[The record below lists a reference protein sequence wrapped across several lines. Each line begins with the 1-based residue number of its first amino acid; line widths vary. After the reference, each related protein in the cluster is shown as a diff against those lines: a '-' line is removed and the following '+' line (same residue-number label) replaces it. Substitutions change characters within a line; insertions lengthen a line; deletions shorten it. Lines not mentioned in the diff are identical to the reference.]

1 MKTSISSDVWE
12 KKKAVISKLYMEEE
26 WPLKQVIKQIRTDDF
41 NPSETQLRSRLKKW
55 RVTKP
60 SRQTR
65 KKSLAEASGEEPDS
79 DKDARRK
86 ASTVQRPLPS
96 LPAREAPTARH
107 DWPMTQPI
115 YGQPSTLQHSVPD
128 QDRKWSSPMIQQL
141 TPSPSSEHVL
151 VPDRTAVSFP
161 DLSPTTTSFDHVHT
175 SPVGE
180 GLMLNTTSALTPS
193 YPAYPLSPESCLPS
207 PGTTATPGGIGWPP
221 RAVSVDYGLN
231 PSQWYS
237 LPFEA
242 ITPPSSVPQ
251 STAAPM
257 APSMDRYIPQ
267 PQLYLPQYHH
277 YHSEAPEY
285 PQDYDAKNWKR
296 AMSLQY
302 DMAGHL
308 APRTDHDRNHM
319 IPHTH
324 PHGQTHIMASP
335 SHSQSGGPH
344 SVMCA
349 PIMPYMGHDHH
360 VQKPPGIGY

>member
-1 MKTSISSDVWE
+1 MISILGEYTHSRSYSLSDTDTGFYHGLSWTISTNTS
-12 KKKAVISKLYMEEE
+12 
-26 WPLKQVIKQIRTDDF
+26 
-41 NPSETQLRSRLKKW
+41 SETQLRSRLKKW

-65 KKSLAEASGEEPDS
+65 KKSLASASGKDQ
-79 DKDARRK
+79 DTHKDAK
-86 ASTVQRPLPS
+86 SKTSTIQRPLPS
-96 LPAREAPTARH
+96 LPTRETSARH
-107 DWPMTQPI
+107 EWPMTQPN
-115 YGQPSTLQHSVPD
+115 YGHPSTLQHPVPD

-141 TPSPSSEHVL
+141 TPSPSGEHIL
-151 VPDRTAVSFP
+151 IPDRTTAVSYS
-161 DLSPTTTSFDHVHT
+161 DLSPTTTSFDHSHT

-180 GLMLNTTSALTPS
+180 GLMLNTTSAVAPS

-207 PGTTATPGGIGWPP
+207 PGTATTPGGIGWSP

-242 ITPPSSVPQ
+242 ITPPAIPL

-257 APSMDRYIPQ
+257 TPSMNGYLPQ
-267 PQLYLPQYHH
+267 TQLYHPQYHH
-277 YHSEAPEY
+277 HYGEVPEY
-285 PQDYDAKNWKR
+285 PHSYDAKNWKR

-308 APRTDHDRNHM
+308 SARPEHDKKQM
-319 IPHTH
+319 LPHTQL
-324 PHGQTHIMASP
+324 HGQAHPMASP
-335 SHSQSGGPH
+335 PHTQSGGPH

-349 PIMPYMGHDHH
+349 PTMPYMGHDHY

>member
-1 MKTSISSDVWE
+1 MMKTSISSDIWE
-12 KKKAVISKLYMEEE
+12 KKKALISKLYMEEE

-65 KKSLAEASGEEPDS
+65 KKSLASASGEELDS
-79 DKDARRK
+79 DKDAKRK
-86 ASTVQRPLPS
+86 ASIQRPLPS
-96 LPAREAPTARH
+96 LPTRETPTTRH
-107 DWPMTQPI
+107 EWPMTQPN
-115 YGQPSTLQHSVPD
+115 YGHSSTLQHSVPD

-141 TPSPSSEHVL
+141 TPSPSGEHIL
-151 VPDRTAVSFP
+151 IPDRTTAVSYSDP
-161 DLSPTTTSFDHVHT
+161 SPTTTSFDHSHT

-180 GLMLNTTSALTPS
+180 GLMLNTTSAMAPS

-207 PGTTATPGGIGWPP
+207 PGTATTPGGIGWSP

-242 ITPPSSVPQ
+242 ITPPAIPQ

-257 APSMDRYIPQ
+257 TPSMSGYLPQ
-267 PQLYLPQYHH
+267 AQLYHPQYHH
-277 YHSEAPEY
+277 HYGEAPEY
-285 PQDYDAKNWKR
+285 PHGYDTKNWKR

-308 APRTDHDRNHM
+308 AARPEHDRKQVL
-319 IPHTH
+319 PHTQPHVQPH
-324 PHGQTHIMASP
+324 PLTSPHIQTQH
-335 SHSQSGGPH
+335 GPH

-349 PIMPYMGHDHH
+349 PIMSYMGHDHH

>member
-1 MKTSISSDVWE
+1 MMKTSISSDVWE
-12 KKKAVISKLYMEEE
+12 KKKALISRLYMEEE

-65 KKSLAEASGEEPDS
+65 KKSLAEVSGEEDS
-79 DKDARRK
+79 DVKRK
-86 ASTVQRPLPS
+86 ASIQRPLPS
-96 LPAREAPTARH
+96 LPVRAEPIIRH
-107 DWPMTQPI
+107 EWPMAQPI
-115 YGQPSTLQHSVPD
+115 YGQSSTQHHVPD

-141 TPSPSSEHVL
+141 TPSPSGEHIL
-151 VPDRTAVSFP
+151 VPDRTAVSYP
-161 DLSPTTTSFDHVHT
+161 DLSPTTTAFDHT

-180 GLMLNTTSALTPS
+180 GLMLNTTSAMTPS
-193 YPAYPLSPESCLPS
+193 YQAYPLSPESCLPS
-207 PGTTATPGGIGWPP
+207 PGTATTPGIGWPP

-242 ITPPSSVPQ
+242 ITPPATVPQ

-257 APSMDRYIPQ
+257 APSVNG
-267 PQLYLPQYHH
+267 YLPQGHLYSPQYHQ
-277 YHSEAPEY
+277 YPSEAPEY
-285 PQDYDAKNWKR
+285 PPGYDVKNWKR

-308 APRTDHDRNHM
+308 AARPEHDRKQM
-319 IPHTH
+319 IPHTQ
-324 PHGQTHIMASP
+324 PHGQMHTMTSPTHTQP
-335 SHSQSGGPH
+335 GPH

-349 PIMPYMGHDHH
+349 PMPYVDHDHYA
-360 VQKPPGIGY
+360 QKPPGIGY

>member
-1 MKTSISSDVWE
+1 MMKTSISSDVWE
-12 KKKAVISKLYMEEE
+12 KKKALISKLYMEEE

-65 KKSLAEASGEEPDS
+65 KKSLASASGEEPDA
-79 DKDARRK
+79 DKDVHK
-86 ASTVQRPLPS
+86 ASIQRPLPS
-96 LPAREAPTARH
+96 LPTKETLTPH
-107 DWPMTQPI
+107 HEWPMIQPI
-115 YGQPSTLQHSVPD
+115 YGQASITHHPVPE
-128 QDRKWSSPMIQQL
+128 QERKWSSPMIQRL
-141 TPSPSSEHVL
+141 TPSPSDEHIL
-151 VPDRTAVSFP
+151 VPGRTKAVSYP
-161 DLSPTTTSFDHVHT
+161 DTSPTTKSFDHT

-180 GLMLNTTSALTPS
+180 GLMVNTTSAIVPS

-207 PGTTATPGGIGWPP
+207 PGTTTTPGGIGWSP

-231 PSQWYS
+231 PAQWYS

-242 ITPPSSVPQ
+242 ITPPAATPQ

-257 APSMDRYIPQ
+257 APSING
-267 PQLYLPQYHH
+267 YLPQAQLYHSH
-277 YHSEAPEY
+277 YQQHYSEAPEY
-285 PQDYDAKNWKR
+285 PNCYDAKNWKR

-308 APRTDHDRNHM
+308 AARPEHDM
-319 IPHTH
+319 KQMLPHTQ
-324 PHGQTHIMASP
+324 PHEQSHTMASP
-335 SHSQSGGPH
+335 SHAQSGGPH

-349 PIMPYMGHDHH
+349 PIMSYMGHDHH

>member
-12 KKKAVISKLYMEEE
+12 KKKALISKLYMEEE

-65 KKSLAEASGEEPDS
+65 KKSLAEASGEEPDL
-79 DKDARRK
+79 DKDAKRK
-86 ASTVQRPLPS
+86 ASIIQRPLPS
-96 LPAREAPTARH
+96 LPVEAPTGH
-107 DWPMTQPI
+107 EWPMTQPI
-115 YGQPSTLQHSVPD
+115 YGQPSTLQQPVPD

-141 TPSPSSEHVL
+141 TPSPAGEHIL
-151 VPDRTAVSFP
+151 VPGRATAVSYP
-161 DLSPTTTSFDHVHT
+161 NLSPITTTFDHPHT

-207 PGTTATPGGIGWPP
+207 PGTATTPGGIGWPP

-242 ITPPSSVPQ
+242 ITPPASVPQ

-257 APSMDRYIPQ
+257 APSVNG
-267 PQLYLPQYHH
+267 YLPQAQLYHHYHH

-285 PQDYDAKNWKR
+285 PHGYDAKNWKR

-308 APRTDHDRNHM
+308 AARPEHDRKHM
-319 IPHTH
+319 IPHTQ
-324 PHGQTHIMASP
+324 PHDQTHTMAAP
-335 SHSQSGGPH
+335 SHTQSGGPH

-349 PIMPYMGHDHH
+349 PIMPYMGHDHYA
-360 VQKPPGIGY
+360 QKPPGIGY

>member
-12 KKKAVISKLYMEEE
+12 KKKALISKLYMEEE

-65 KKSLAEASGEEPDS
+65 KKSMASGSGEDPDS
-79 DKDARRK
+79 DKDAKRK
-86 ASTVQRPLPS
+86 PSIQRPLPS
-96 LPAREAPTARH
+96 LPTRETSTTRH
-107 DWPMTQPI
+107 GWSMTQPN
-115 YGQPSTLQHSVPD
+115 YGPSSTLQHPIPD
-128 QDRKWSSPMIQQL
+128 QDRKWNSPMTQQL
-141 TPSPSSEHVL
+141 TPSPSGEHVL
-151 VPDRTAVSFP
+151 IPGRTTAVSYSDP
-161 DLSPTTTSFDHVHT
+161 SPTTTSFDHSHT

-180 GLMLNTTSALTPS
+180 GLLLNTTSAVAPS

-207 PGTTATPGGIGWPP
+207 PGTATTPGGIGWSP
-221 RAVSVDYGLN
+221 RAVSDYGLN

-242 ITPPSSVPQ
+242 ITPPAIPQ

-257 APSMDRYIPQ
+257 TPSING
-267 PQLYLPQYHH
+267 YLPQAQLYHSQYHH
-277 YHSEAPEY
+277 HYDEAPEH
-285 PQDYDAKNWKR
+285 PHGYDAKNWKR

-302 DMAGHL
+302 DVAGHL
-308 APRTDHDRNHM
+308 AAWPEHDRKQM
-319 IPHTH
+319 PPHTQ
-324 PHGQTHIMASP
+324 PHAQTHPMASP
-335 SHSQSGGPH
+335 PHTQPGPH

-349 PIMPYMGHDHH
+349 PIMPYMGHDHY
-360 VQKPPGIGY
+360 VQKPPGVGY

>member
-1 MKTSISSDVWE
+1 MKTSISSEVWE
-12 KKKAVISKLYMEEE
+12 KKKALISKLYSEEE

-65 KKSLAEASGEEPDS
+65 KKSLVEASGEEPD
-79 DKDARRK
+79 DAKRK
-86 ASTVQRPLPS
+86 ASIQRPLPAV
-96 LPAREAPTARH
+96 PVRAEPRVRH
-107 DWPMTQPI
+107 EWPMAQPI
-115 YGQPSTLQHSVPD
+115 YGQPSTQHPILD

-141 TPSPSSEHVL
+141 TPSPSGEHIL
-151 VPDRTAVSFP
+151 VPDRTSVSYP
-161 DLSPTTTSFDHVHT
+161 DLSPTTTSFDHAHT

-180 GLMLNTTSALTPS
+180 GLMLNTTSAMTPS

-207 PGTTATPGGIGWPP
+207 PGTTTTPGGIGWPP

-242 ITPPSSVPQ
+242 ITPPATVPQ

-257 APSMDRYIPQ
+257 APSVNGYLPHAH
-267 PQLYLPQYHH
+267 LYSPQYHQ
-277 YHSEAPEY
+277 YSEAPEN
-285 PQDYDAKNWKR
+285 PPGYDVKNWKR

-308 APRTDHDRNHM
+308 AAQPEHDRKHM
-319 IPHTH
+319 LPHTQ
-324 PHGQTHIMASP
+324 PHGQMHAMASP
-335 SHSQSGGPH
+335 PHTQPGPH

-349 PIMPYMGHDHH
+349 PIMSYIGHDHYA
-360 VQKPPGIGY
+360 QKPPGIGY

>member
-1 MKTSISSDVWE
+1 MSFPDPTTGLYHGLSTNIS
-12 KKKAVISKLYMEEE
+12 
-26 WPLKQVIKQIRTDDF
+26 
-41 NPSETQLRSRLKKW
+41 SETQLRSRLKKW

-65 KKSLAEASGEEPDS
+65 KKSLASASGEELDS
-79 DKDARRK
+79 DKDAKRK
-86 ASTVQRPLPS
+86 ASIQRPLPS
-96 LPAREAPTARH
+96 LPTRETPTTRH
-107 DWPMTQPI
+107 EWPMTQPN
-115 YGQPSTLQHSVPD
+115 YGHSSTLQHSVPD

-141 TPSPSSEHVL
+141 TPSPSGEHIL
-151 VPDRTAVSFP
+151 IPDRTTAVSYSDP
-161 DLSPTTTSFDHVHT
+161 SPTTTSFDHSHT

-180 GLMLNTTSALTPS
+180 GLMLNTTSAMAPS

-207 PGTTATPGGIGWPP
+207 PGTATTPGGIGWSP

-242 ITPPSSVPQ
+242 ITPPAIPQ

-257 APSMDRYIPQ
+257 TPSMSGYLPQ
-267 PQLYLPQYHH
+267 AQLYHPQYHH
-277 YHSEAPEY
+277 HYGEAPEY
-285 PQDYDAKNWKR
+285 PHGYDTKNWKR

-308 APRTDHDRNHM
+308 AARPENDRKQVL
-319 IPHTH
+319 PHTQPHVQPH
-324 PHGQTHIMASP
+324 PLTSPHIQTQH
-335 SHSQSGGPH
+335 GPH

-349 PIMPYMGHDHH
+349 PIMSYMGHDHH